1 MKTEKR
7 KVRKVRKPVRAKKVP
22 KSRKIP
28 RSKRELKAKKSTKIR
43 KVRKVRKAPK
53 TRRARNAHKNRKV
66 IILTGITVAASLF
79 FVISLVTVLVRKV
92 NSDTEMSGMET
103 IFESVHENDNSAGPD
118 ISNESIIKH
127 ITGSGMTVS
136 EALSQRPPTVEMT
149 PENTAEF
156 ASIDSCSIT
165 DGGKIE
171 VSVTSP
177 GIPASDDKYYY
188 LFENATY
195 EDGPTEGDEPLT
207 RIYKGDETSFTVDL
221 KKGAPDSRLF
231 SKFQVAVKKDGG
243 YVTVSHAKYITNPGA
258 CAEYNYGGMPHKSIK
273 GILPYPVR
281 LSELPDLGVN
291 YCAYNIPLSH
301 ILTTSG
307 GIAYTY
313 GGVTYHFNSQI
324 ITDYDNLFKKLN
336 GMGIDVAAIILN
348 NASTSAFPEITH
360 PSARSGSTAPYYMF
374 NASDEKGVKAL
385 AAIGSFLANRYSG
398 SGHGNVSMW
407 IIANEVNAR
416 KEYNYMANTDVH
428 TYTAAF
434 TRAFRVFYN
443 AIKSQNSAAKVY
455 IPIDQRWTYNT
466 EKTGD
471 YDAKDVLDIFAS
483 SMSDYGNIDWG
494 LAAHPYSFPNGNT
507 EFWKASKYVNH
518 TETTPTITME
528 NIEVLTNYMQ
538 KESMRDTSGK
548 VRSIILSEVGYSSS
562 SGQDVQAA
570 AFAYAYTKME
580 KNGHIDALMLSR
592 QVDAADEIAAL
603 GLALGLET
611 TDGTHK
617 RIYDVFKYID
627 TDRRNEVISFAYNI
641 VGKTF

>member
-1 MKTEKR
+1 MKTKKR
-7 KVRKVRKPVRAKKVP
+7 KVRKGAKAHKAAKIKKAPKVRKLSKSRRVP
-22 KSRKIP
+22 K
-28 RSKRELKAKKSTKIR
+28 A
-43 KVRKVRKAPK
+43 RKVRKAPK
-53 TRRARNAHKNRKV
+53 NRRARRANKNRKL
-66 IILTGITVAASLF
+66 IILTGITVAAAF
-79 FVISLVTVLVRKV
+79 FLVFSLVVILVRNMRSDTQVAETPGIFETLHESDNKAKTD
-92 NSDTEMSGMET
+92 NSD
-103 IFESVHENDNSAGPD
+103 NS
-118 ISNESIIKH
+118 IVRH
-127 ITGSGMTVS
+127 ITGAGKTVS

-156 ASIDSCSIT
+156 ASIDSCSIV
-165 DGGKIE
+165 DGGKVE

-188 LFENATY
+188 LFEHATY
-195 EDGPTEGDEPLT
+195 EDGPAEGAEPVT
-207 RIYKGDETSFTVDL
+207 RIYKGDSTSFKVDL
-221 KKGAPDSRLF
+221 KKGAADSRLF
-231 SKFQVAVKKDGG
+231 SKFQVAVKKDGDF
-243 YVTVSHAKYITNPGA
+243 VTVSHPKYITNPGA
-258 CAEYNYGGMPHKSIK
+258 CAEYSYGGMSHKSIK

-281 LSELPDLGVN
+281 LSELSDLGVN

-301 ILTTSG
+301 ILTSSG
-307 GIAYTY
+307 GIAYSY
-313 GGVTYHFNSQI
+313 GGVTYHFNAQI
-324 ITDYDNLFKKLN
+324 INDYDTLFKRLN
-336 GMGIDVAAIILN
+336 DMGIDVAAIILN

-416 KEYNYMANTDVH
+416 KEYNYMANTDVN

-483 SMSDYGNIDWG
+483 SISEYGNVDWG

-518 TETTPTITME
+518 TESTPTITME

-538 KESMRDTSGK
+538 KDSMRDTSGN

-570 AFAYAYTKME
+570 AFAYAYTKMV

-592 QVDAADEIAAL
+592 QVDAADEIASL

-611 TDGTHK
+611 TDGAHK

-627 TDRRNEVISFAYNI
+627 TDKRNEVVSFAYNI